1 MKYRYIGNTSLEVSE
16 IGLGGNTF
24 GPPRLDKEQSI
35 ACIRQAQNLGV
46 NFIDTANIYGAGQ
59 SESYIGEAIAGQRE
73 KWIIGTKFNFW
84 NAEGNESV
92 DSQIQRQ
99 CDDSLG
105 KLKTD
110 YIDLYQLHAP
120 DLNIPMEA
128 VLESL
133 QTLVKQGK
141 VREVGVCNMSSW
153 RHAQSNC
160 LAQMNGL
167 PKLVSIQNHYNL
179 LRRHVEQETL
189 PYCEASNIGFIPYFP
204 LAGGFLTDKYNK
216 GESAPEGTRGAAG
229 SPIVRHSRSVVNE
242 DIQHQLKT
250 WTHAHGHT
258 LNELAIAWL
267 LSHSEVC
274 SVTTGVSSPEQV
286 KANVQASEWKL
297 DDEQVKEVNKMARWD
312 GTDDAIEL
320 LQDFSKEVRFAK

>member
-1 MKYRYIGNTSLEVSE
+1 MKYRHIGNTGLKVSE

-35 ACIRQAQNLGV
+35 ACIRQAQELGV

-73 KWIIGTKFNFW
+73 QWIVGTKFNFW
-84 NAEGNESV
+84 HPNENESV
-92 DSQIQRQ
+92 DAQIQRQ
-99 CDDSLG
+99 CHDSLS
-105 KLKTD
+105 KLNTD

-120 DLNIPMEA
+120 DLDVPIQT

-133 QTLVKQGK
+133 QTLVEQGK

-153 RHAQSNC
+153 RHAQTTC
-160 LAQMNGL
+160 TAQMNGL
-167 PKLVSIQNHYNL
+167 PRFVSIQNHYNL
-179 LRRHVEQETL
+179 LRRHVELETL
-189 PYCEASNIGFIPYFP
+189 PYCEENNIGFIPYFP
-204 LAGGFLTDKYNK
+204 LAGGFLTDKYSK
-216 GESAPEGTRGAAG
+216 GEVAPEGTRGAAG
-229 SPIVRHSRSVVNE
+229 SPIVRHSRSAVNE
-242 DIQHQLKT
+242 KIQYQLKI
-250 WTHAHGHT
+250 WAHDQGHT

-267 LSHSEVC
+267 LSHPEVC

-286 KANVQASEWKL
+286 KANIQASEWRL
-297 DDEQVKEVNKMARWD
+297 SDEQVKVIEAIAVWD

-320 LQDFSKEVRFAK
+320 LQEFSKEVRFAK